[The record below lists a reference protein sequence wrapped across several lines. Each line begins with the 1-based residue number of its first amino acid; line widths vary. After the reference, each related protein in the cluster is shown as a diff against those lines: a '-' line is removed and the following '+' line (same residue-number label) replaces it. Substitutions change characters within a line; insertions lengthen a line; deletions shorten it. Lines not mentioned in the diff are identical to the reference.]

1 MTLAAAVGPI
11 TILYLRRSIAEGWLS
26 GWVTVAGAV
35 TADAVYAS
43 LAAFG
48 LSAFSDFL
56 ISIEAP
62 VRLFGG
68 LLLLIIGFRTL
79 RARPPAEGARVG
91 GAGLP
96 GNYFSTFVLTIANP
110 MTILLFTGL
119 FVSSG
124 MVRAGDGHCAPFL
137 VLGVTSGSMSMA
149 TVLVTAGALL
159 KSRVTPRMLLWL
171 NRIAGLLICL
181 YALDTLRHLF
191 VA

>member
-56 ISIEAP
+56 IGIEVP
-62 VRLFGG
+62 VRLLGG
-68 LLLLIIGFRTL
+68 LFLLTIGLRTL
-79 RARPPAEGARVG
+79 RARPPVEGAPAG
-91 GAGLP
+91 SAGLM
-96 GNYFSTFVLTIANP
+96 GKYVSTFLLTLTNP

-124 MVRAGDGHCAPFL
+124 MVSAGDGHCAPLL

-149 TVLVTAGALL
+149 TVIVTAGALL
-159 KSRVTPRMLLWL
+159 KTRVTPRLLLWI
-171 NRIAGLLICL
+171 NRAAGLLICL

-191 VA
+191 LR